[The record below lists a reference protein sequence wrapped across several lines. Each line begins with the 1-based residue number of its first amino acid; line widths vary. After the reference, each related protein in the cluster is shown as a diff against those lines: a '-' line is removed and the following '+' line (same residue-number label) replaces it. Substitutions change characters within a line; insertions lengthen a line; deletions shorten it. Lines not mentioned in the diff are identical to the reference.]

1 VRYMLFI
8 MEKYGKA
15 GNLVQE
21 LKIAR

>member
-1 VRYMLFI
+1 MLFI

-21 LKIAR
+21 LKIKE